1 MRDRLD
7 DFSPRPEIVLVTFTD
22 PAAITAYLGRN
33 QLPFPMLIDAD
44 RDAYRA
50 YGLGRARVRRAW
62 GIRSLAA
69 TARLLRQG
77 RRARLPTEDALQLGG
92 DFVIGVD
99 GALVWGHWSDGPDD
113 RPAVDELIAAVAA
126 AR

>member
-1 MRDRLD
+1 MTRFGCRTSRLAKVR
-7 DFSPRPEIVLVTFTD
+7 SAEASLQRTSIPKPPTSVCRVGSR
-22 PAAITAYLGRN
+22 AA
-33 QLPFPMLIDAD
+33 P
-44 RDAYRA
+44 
-50 YGLGRARVRRAW
+50 
-62 GIRSLAA
+62 
-69 TARLLRQG
+69 ARLLRQG